1 MTAKIVAIKGIGGY
15 HLACDATNVATLAQ
29 LRQLK
34 RRPAKPFALMA
45 RDLDVIRQYC
55 SVSPDEERQL
65 TGAQAPIV
73 LLRADGPRHLP
84 GGVAPGLDTLGFMLP
99 TTPLH
104 LLLLQEMDAP
114 LVMTSGNVSE
124 DAADHR

>member
-1 MTAKIVAIKGIGGY
+1 LTRCERRATATRCDDVERAANLIRDGEVVAIKGIGGY
-15 HLACDATNVATLAQ
+15 HLACDAANIATLAQ

-73 LLRADGPRHLP
+73 LLRDGGP
-84 GGVAPGLDTLGFMLP
+84 
-99 TTPLH
+99 
-104 LLLLQEMDAP
+104 
-114 LVMTSGNVSE
+114 
-124 DAADHR
+124 